1 MANTAKN
8 TSVAIRRKM
17 AMDMRAKGMSLDAI
31 AAALTKKLGTQVTD
45 KMVGQDIRRWLRD
58 VPKEDIETVRNLELH
73 RLDTAITLAMRA
85 IAAGDLKGIDGLI
98 KLQERRSKYLG
109 LDQANGSG
117 DTYSE
122 VDSWLAGSTE
132 VDFEFDPSDIG
143 INGDE
148 EIEDPEDDEL
158 PDNEVGDDLE

>member
-8 TSVAIRRKM
+8 TSVAIRQKM
-17 AMDMRAKGMSLDAI
+17 AVEMRAKGMSLDAI
-31 AAALTKKLGTQVTD
+31 AVALTKKTGQQVSS
-45 KMVGQDIRRWLRD
+45 KRVGEDIRRWLRA
-58 VPKEDIETVRNLELH
+58 VPKEDVDTVRNLELH

-109 LDQANGSG
+109 LDQASGSN

-122 VDSWLAGSTE
+122 VDQWLAGVGD
-132 VDFEFDPSDIG
+132 VDFEFDPSVIG
-143 INGDE
+143 LDDDDNEIDDLPDDE
-148 EIEDPEDDEL
+148 ENGEL
-158 PDNEVGDDLE
+158 D